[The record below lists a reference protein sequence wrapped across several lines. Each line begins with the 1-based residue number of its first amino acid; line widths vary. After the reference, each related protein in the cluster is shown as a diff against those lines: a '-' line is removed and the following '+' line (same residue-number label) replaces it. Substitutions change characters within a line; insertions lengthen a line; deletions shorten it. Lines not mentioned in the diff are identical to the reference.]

1 MENNKLIKSESNSNS
16 LSFDVKSRIFTFRNK
31 QVMIDKDLAEL
42 YGVETKRLNEQ
53 VKRNIER
60 FPDEFRFQLTENEKN
75 ELVANCDRFNNL
87 KYSTVNP
94 YAFTEQGVAMLS
106 GVLNSK
112 IAINVSIQIMN
123 AFVEMR
129 SFLIQNAQIFQ
140 RLESLES
147 KQLEHLKDS
156 DKKFNLLFDA
166 LESNSLKANQGI
178 FYDGQIFDAYTLIS
192 DIIRSSTKS
201 IILIDNY
208 LDDTVLKVLS
218 KRDKGISVTLYSK
231 NITEVLKQDLLKHNS
246 QYEKI
251 ELKELKSSH
260 DRFLII
266 DNKDVYHFGASL
278 KDAGKKWFA
287 FSKLTMEAKEI
298 IDRL

>member
-1 MENNKLIKSESNSNS
+1 M
-16 LSFDVKSRIFTFRNK
+16 
-31 QVMIDKDLAEL
+31 
-42 YGVETKRLNEQ
+42 
-53 VKRNIER
+53 
-60 FPDEFRFQLTENEKN
+60 
-75 ELVANCDRFNNL
+75 
-87 KYSTVNP
+87 
-94 YAFTEQGVAMLS
+94 
-106 GVLNSK
+106 
-112 IAINVSIQIMN
+112 
-123 AFVEMR
+123 
-129 SFLIQNAQIFQ
+129 
-140 RLESLES
+140 
-147 KQLEHLKDS
+147 
-156 DKKFNLLFDA
+156 LFDA
-166 LESNSLKANQGI
+166 LESKSLKTNQGI

-218 KRDKGISVTLYSK
+218 KRNKGISVTLYSK
-231 NITEVLKQDLLKHNS
+231 NITEVLKQDLVKHNS

-251 ELKELKSSH
+251 ELRELKTSH

>member
-1 MENNKLIKSESNSNS
+1 MENKNISNIESSNFS
-16 LSFDVKSRIFTFRNK
+16 IQLDVKSRIFTFRNK
-31 QVMIDKDLAEL
+31 QVMIDRDLAEL

-53 VKRNIER
+53 VKRNIDR

-75 ELVANCDRFNNL
+75 ELVANCDRFHNL
-87 KYSTVNP
+87 KHSTVNP

-106 GVLNSK
+106 AVLNSK
-112 IAINVSIQIMN
+112 IAINTSIKIMN

-140 RLESLES
+140 RLESLEN
-147 KQLEHLKDS
+147 KQLEHVKDS

-166 LESNSLKANQGI
+166 LESKSLKTNQGI

-218 KRDKGISVTLYSK
+218 KRNKGISVTLYSK
-231 NITEVLKQDLLKHNS
+231 NITEVLKQDLVKHNS

-251 ELKELKSSH
+251 ELRELKTSH